1 MSSFLRVFK
10 LLGEEKLLYQKLEH
24 LVLRLDFTALA
35 KEAYDLKSNSI
46 LYVKGERNCKL
57 PLDVYLDGFIAYESF
72 SRLTILTTQPS
83 DDNFVSGYDF
93 HSNCL
98 WPVFSEI
105 LSSELAFVF
114 GLSNLPIFKANY
126 SKMKIFLDRTGHD
139 RSILSLFNLNSY
151 ANLLSLEFQD
161 LMND

>member
-10 LLGEEKLLYQKLEH
+10 LLGEEKVLYAMLED
-24 LVLRLDFTALA
+24 LVLKPDFTALA
-35 KEAYDLKSNSI
+35 KEAYDLKANSF
-46 LYVKGERNCKL
+46 LYLKGERNCKL
-57 PLDVYLDGFIAYESF
+57 PLDVYLNGFITYKSLA
-72 SRLTILTTQPS
+72 RLTVLTQPS

-98 WPVFSEI
+98 WPVFVEI

-126 SKMKIFLDRTGHD
+126 SKMK
-139 RSILSLFNLNSY
+139 
-151 ANLLSLEFQD
+151 
-161 LMND
+161 